1 MPNLPSGRSVVVDF
15 APMCRLIRQAER
27 EGDASLLLF
36 VEDPGVFSRLILL
49 HEAEFRP
56 DIPREELDVVET
68 SRGVRHAILHRTGL
82 TLDDVLEGR
91 STWSCEDRDTLNR
104 FMMTKRVW
112 KAATDL
118 RESLLDLREELTER
132 AIFEPG
138 VEMVL
143 PRLRFAGAEGG
154 SR

>member
-1 MPNLPSGRSVVVDF
+1 MPKLPSGRSVVVDF
-15 APMCRLIRQAER
+15 APMCKLIRQAES
-27 EGDASLLLF
+27 EGDATLLLF

-56 DIPREELDVVET
+56 DIPREELDLVET
-68 SRGVRHAILHRTGL
+68 GRGVRHVILHKTGL

-91 STWSCEDRDTLNR
+91 SSWSNEDRDALNR

-118 RESLLDLREELTER
+118 RERLLDLRDELTER

-154 SR
+154 FR

>member
-1 MPNLPSGRSVVVDF
+1 MPKLPSGRSVVVDF
-15 APMCRLIRQAER
+15 APMCRLLKQAEC

-56 DIPREELDVVET
+56 DIPSEELDAVQT
-68 SRGVRHAILHRTGL
+68 SRGVRHAIVRETGL

-91 STWSCEDRDTLNR
+91 SSWSCEDRDALNR

-118 RESLLDLREELTER
+118 RERLLDLRSELSTVLSTKAAVMSGFR
-132 AIFEPG
+132 A
-138 VEMVL
+138 
-143 PRLRFAGAEGG
+143 A
-154 SR
+154 SSC

>member
-1 MPNLPSGRSVVVDF
+1 MPKLPSGRSVVVDF
-15 APMCRLIRQAER
+15 APMCKLIKRAEC

-49 HEAEFRP
+49 HEAEFRS
-56 DIPREELDVVET
+56 DIPREELDAVET
-68 SRGVRHAILHRTGL
+68 NRGLRYAILHKTGL

-91 STWSCEDRDTLNR
+91 SSWSGEDRDALNR

-118 RESLLDLREELTER
+118 QERLIELRDELTER
-132 AIFEPG
+132 AIHEPG

-143 PRLRFAGAEGG
+143 PRLRFAGVEGG

>member
-1 MPNLPSGRSVVVDF
+1 MPKLPSGRSVVVDF
-15 APMCRLIRQAER
+15 APMCKLIKQAER
-27 EGDASLLLF
+27 EGDAGLLLF
-36 VEDPGVFSRLILL
+36 VEDSHVFCGLIDL

-68 SRGVRHAILHRTGL
+68 SRGVRHAIVHETGL

-91 STWSCEDRDTLNR
+91 SSWSSEDRDALDR

-112 KAATDL
+112 KEATDL
-118 RESLLDLREELTER
+118 RERLLDLRSELTER
-132 AIFEPG
+132 AIHEPH

-143 PRLRFAGAEGG
+143 PRGRVAEAEED

>member
-1 MPNLPSGRSVVVDF
+1 
-15 APMCRLIRQAER
+15 
-27 EGDASLLLF
+27 LF
-36 VEDPGVFSRLILL
+36 VEDSHVFCGLIDL
-49 HEAEFRP
+49 HEAEFP
-56 DIPREELDVVET
+56 TDVPREELDQVET
-68 SRGVRHAILHRTGL
+68 DRGVRHVILHETGL

-91 STWSCEDRDTLNR
+91 SSWSCEDRDALNR

-118 RESLLDLREELTER
+118 RERLLDLREELTEL

-143 PRLRFAGAEGG
+143 PRLRFAGA
-154 SR
+154 